1 MSLTTKSHKLFV
13 ARQEAAADSTFSDN
27 LATEGDFG
35 NKPTDTLD
43 VLDIIRLDPNA
54 NEEVDPK
61 VIANSIVN
69 GIVFSFIGGNDPDD
83 AFTWNVYGWR
93 NENGPAEL
101 IANGTGILGTQ
112 AVVKY
117 PHNPDASAT
126 DRFWAD
132 TLEVDGE
139 YWMKEVEATAHSN
152 NSVSK
157 LWFDTCGYRY
167 FYVEIPTSVGDMAVY
182 CGYW

>member
-1 MSLTTKSHKLFV
+1 MNLTTKSHKLYV
-13 ARQEAAADSTFSDN
+13 ARQEAVADNTFTAN
-27 LATEGDFG
+27 LATQGDFAQ
-35 NKPTDTLD
+35 KPSGALD

-54 NEEVDPK
+54 SEEKDPK

-69 GIVFSFIGGNDPDD
+69 GIVFYFMGGDAPNDTF
-83 AFTWNVYGWR
+83 AWNIYGWR

-101 IANGTGILGTQ
+101 IANGTGVLGTQ

-117 PHNPDASAT
+117 PHNPEAVAT
-126 DRFWAD
+126 NKFWAD

-139 YWMKEVEATAHSN
+139 HWIKEVEATAHTN

-167 FYVEIPTSVGDMAVY
+167 FYVEIPTSVGNMAVY